1 MSDPSDQLMREIDE
15 DLKRE
20 QWQKLW
26 KAYGRYAVGGL
37 VLVLVVVLAFVGWR
51 EYRQGSLAQDGYIY
65 WHADRAA
72 AFGDHVAAA
81 EGFGQLVEDGSGG
94 YPALGGL
101 RQAASLAVAGDR
113 ESALELYDRIA
124 AEAGPETAT
133 GQLARLYAAMLML
146 DSADSRQI
154 AERLEPLAA
163 DGAPWRFSAREL
175 QGLLAMRDGDNQEAQ
190 RIFDALI
197 ADPETPTTLRNRA
210 SELNVMAGGGE

>member
-20 QWQKLW
+20 QWRKLW

-37 VLVLVVVLAFVGWR
+37 VLVLVVILAFVGWR
-51 EYRQGSLAQDGYIY
+51 EYREGSLAQDGYIY
-65 WHADRAA
+65 WQADRAA

-81 EGFGQLVEDGSGG
+81 EGFAQLVENGSAG

-101 RQAASLAVAGDR
+101 RQAASLATAGDR

-124 AEAGPETAT
+124 AEAGADSAI
-133 GQLARLYAAMLML
+133 GQLARLYAAMLLL
-146 DSADSRQI
+146 DSGDTRSL

-163 DGAPWRFSAREL
+163 DGAPWRYSAREL
-175 QGLLAMRDGDNQEAQ
+175 QGLLALRDGKTEEA
-190 RIFDALI
+190 RSIFDALI

-210 SELNVMAGGGE
+210 TELNVMAGGGE